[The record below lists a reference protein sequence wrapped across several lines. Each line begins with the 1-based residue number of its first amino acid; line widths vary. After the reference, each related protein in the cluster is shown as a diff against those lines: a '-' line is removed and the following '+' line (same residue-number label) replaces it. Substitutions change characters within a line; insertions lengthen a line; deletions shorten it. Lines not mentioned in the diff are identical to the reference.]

1 MSLDFL
7 KGVAVLFKAIILLGK
22 KSTTCNE
29 TIDIFILI
37 FNAYSN
43 NILVSW

>member
-22 KSTTCNE
+22 K
-29 TIDIFILI
+29 
-37 FNAYSN
+37 AQH
-43 NILVSW
+43 VMKQ